1 MDTKVDNDDKYS
13 FRYRSY
19 DIRNMPDVTRG
30 TGTAYP
36 SRVYKFTSDLKWGC
50 CYSIVSSLCSAL

>member
-1 MDTKVDNDDKYS
+1 
-13 FRYRSY
+13 
-19 DIRNMPDVTRG
+19 MPDVTRG